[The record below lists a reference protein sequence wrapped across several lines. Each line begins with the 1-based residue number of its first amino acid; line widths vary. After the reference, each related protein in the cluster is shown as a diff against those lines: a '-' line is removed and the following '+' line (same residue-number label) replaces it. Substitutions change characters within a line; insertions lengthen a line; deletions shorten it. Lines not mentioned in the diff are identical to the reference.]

1 MSPKLSAAF
10 ALLPEYLGWH
20 VLLSFSALALGVA
33 ISLPLAVAASRS
45 ARLRWPVL
53 AGASLIQTI
62 PSLALL
68 ALFYPLL
75 LALSTL
81 SRASLG
87 HGFSALGFL
96 PSLLALTLYSML
108 PILRNGAAGILGV
121 DAAIREA
128 ADGVGM
134 TPRQRLFQVELPL
147 AAPVIMAGV
156 RTAAVWTIGAAT
168 LSTPVG
174 QTSLGNYIFAGLQ
187 TENWVF
193 VLFGCAASAVLA
205 LAADQLLGLI
215 EAGTARRSLR
225 LVLIGAAGLLIGV
238 AAAVAPLAGLGKAG
252 SYVVGAKNFSEQ
264 YILAELMA
272 RRLEKAGAQVSRK
285 EDLGSAVAYRALAA
299 GEIDA
304 YVDYSG
310 TLWTNVLGRKDNP
323 GRAEVLKQLTAEL
336 KRRDGVL
343 VLGSL
348 GFENAYALTM
358 RPDRARALGI
368 ASIADLARAAP
379 KLTLGSD
386 LEFLSRPEW
395 KAVESAYGLS
405 FRAKRSYQPTFMY
418 RALMGGEADVISAF
432 SSDGRIAADHL
443 VILSDPKGAIPP
455 YDAVVLVS
463 PKRASDGR
471 LLAALRPLIGKIS
484 VGAMQAANYSVDRD
498 QGKASPAEAA
508 EGLER
513 LLALSGPFRR
523 PITGERGLRALNAP
537 GH

>member
-1 MSPKLSAAF
+1 MSPKLAAAF
-10 ALLPEYLGWH
+10 DLLPEYLGWH
-20 VLLSFSALALGVA
+20 VLLSFAALVLGVT

-45 ARLRWPVL
+45 PRLRWPVL

-75 LALSTL
+75 LVLSTL
-81 SRASLG
+81 SKATFG

-108 PILRNGAAGILGV
+108 PILRNGAAGIIGV
-121 DAAIREA
+121 DAAIKEA

-134 TPRQRLFQVELPL
+134 TSRQRLFQVELPL

-215 EAGTARRSLR
+215 EAGTRRRSLR
-225 LVLIGAAGLLIGV
+225 LVAVGAAGLLIGV
-238 AAAVAPLAGLGKAG
+238 AAAVAPLAGLGKTG

-272 RRLEKAGAQVSRK
+272 GRLEKAGAQVSRK

-299 GEIDA
+299 GELDV

-310 TLWTNVLGRKDNP
+310 TLWTNVLNRRDNP
-323 GRAEVLKQLTAEL
+323 GRAEVMKRLTAEL
-336 KRRDGVL
+336 KRRDGVQ

-358 RPDRARALGI
+358 RPDRAKALGVS
-368 ASIADLARAAP
+368 SIADLAREAP

-405 FRAKRSYQPTFMY
+405 FKTKRSYQPTFMY

-432 SSDGRIAADHL
+432 SSDGRIAADKL
-443 VILSDPKGAIPP
+443 VILSDPKAAIPP
-455 YDAVVLVS
+455 YDAVVLIS
-463 PKRASDGR
+463 PRRSGDRR
-471 LLAALRPLIGKIS
+471 LLGALQPLVGKIS
-484 VGAMQAANYSVDRD
+484 VDAMQAANLSVDRD
-498 QGKASPAEAA
+498 QQKASPAEAA
-508 EGLER
+508 RALER
-513 LLALSGPFRR
+513 RILPSP
-523 PITGERGLRALNAP
+523 
-537 GH
+537 

>member
-1 MSPKLSAAF
+1 MAAAW
-10 ALLPEYLGWH
+10 ALLPDYLAWH
-20 VLLSFSALALGVA
+20 VLLSASALVLGVV

-53 AGASLIQTI
+53 GMASLIQTI

-75 LALSTL
+75 LAISALSVRTL
-81 SRASLG
+81 G
-87 HGFSALGFL
+87 VGFPALGFL

-108 PILRNGAAGILGV
+108 PILRNGVTGITGV
-121 DAAIREA
+121 DPALREA

-134 TPRQRLFQVELPL
+134 TPRQKLLKVELPL

-174 QTSLGNYIFAGLQ
+174 QTSLGNYIFSGLQ

-193 VLFGCAASAVLA
+193 VLFGCAASAALA
-205 LAADQLLGLI
+205 LVADQLLALVETAARQRSRALAIAGFAGL
-215 EAGTARRSLR
+215 
-225 LVLIGAAGLLIGV
+225 AAGVVLALLPLVSFGQP
-238 AAAVAPLAGLGKAG
+238 AA
-252 SYVVGAKNFSEQ
+252 YVIGAKNFSEQ

-272 RRLEKAGAQVSRK
+272 DRLQGAGARVQRK

-310 TLWTNVLGRKDNP
+310 TLWTNVLKRPDNP
-323 GRAEVLKQLTAEL
+323 GRRAVLGQLTTEL

-348 GFENAYALTM
+348 GFENAYAFVM
-358 RPDRARALGI
+358 RPDRAAALHI
-368 ASIADLARAAP
+368 TSIADLAREAP
-379 KLTLGSD
+379 QLNLGSD

-395 KAVESAYGLS
+395 KAVEGAYGLR
-405 FRAKRSYQPTFMY
+405 FRSQRAYQPTFMY
-418 RALMGGEADVISAF
+418 RALSGGEADVISAF

-443 VILSDPKGAIPP
+443 VVLSDPRGAIPP
-455 YDAVVLVS
+455 YDAVVLIS
-463 PKRASDGR
+463 PKRAHDAR
-471 LLAALRPLIGKIS
+471 LLAALQPLIGKIP
-484 VGAMQAANYSVDRD
+484 VEAMRQANLTVDRD
-498 QGKASPAEAA
+498 QAKATPAEAA
-508 EGLER
+508 AALRKQLGL
-513 LLALSGPFRR
+513 
-523 PITGERGLRALNAP
+523 
-537 GH
+537 

>member
-1 MSPKLSAAF
+1 MSPKLAAAF

-33 ISLPLAVAASRS
+33 ISLPLAIAASRS
-45 ARLRWPVL
+45 ARLRWPLL

-81 SRASLG
+81 SKASFG

-108 PILRNGAAGILGV
+108 PILRNGAAAIIGV
-121 DAAIREA
+121 DPAIKEA

-134 TPRQRLFQVELPL
+134 TARQRLFQVELPL

-215 EAGTARRSLR
+215 EAGTAKRSAR
-225 LVLIGAAGLLIGV
+225 LVLIGAIGLVVGV
-238 AAAVAPLAGLGKAG
+238 AAAVAPLAGLGKADA
-252 SYVVGAKNFSEQ
+252 YVVGAKNFSEQ

-272 RRLEKAGAQVSRK
+272 DRLEKAGGQVSRK

-299 GEIDA
+299 GELDV

-310 TLWTNVLGRKDNP
+310 TLWTNVLNRKDNP
-323 GRAEVLKQLTAEL
+323 GRAEVLRQLTAEL
-336 KRRDGVL
+336 KKRDGVV

-358 RPDRARALGI
+358 RPDRAKALGVT
-368 ASIADLARAAP
+368 SIADLAKAAP

-395 KAVESAYGLS
+395 KAVDGAYGLS
-405 FRAKRSYQPTFMY
+405 FKAKRSYQPTFMY

-432 SSDGRIAADHL
+432 SSDGRIAADKL
-443 VILSDPKGAIPP
+443 VILTDPKGAIPP
-455 YDAVVLVS
+455 YDAVVLIS
-463 PKRASDGR
+463 PKRTGDSR
-471 LLAALRPLIGKIS
+471 LMGALKPLIGKIP
-484 VGAMQAANYSVDRD
+484 VGSMQAANYSVDRD
-498 QGKASPAEAA
+498 QQKVSPTEAA
-508 EGLER
+508 QA
-513 LLALSGPFRR
+513 LARQIL
-523 PITGERGLRALNAP
+523 P
-537 GH
+537 GS

>member
-1 MSPKLSAAF
+1 MNPKLSAAF
-10 ALLPEYLGWH
+10 ELLPEYLGWH
-20 VLLSFSALALGVA
+20 VLLSFSALVLGVA
-33 ISLPLAVAASRS
+33 ISLPLAIAASRS

-75 LALSTL
+75 LALSALAKAT
-81 SRASLG
+81 LG

-121 DAAIREA
+121 DAAIKEA

-134 TPRQRLFQVELPL
+134 TSAQRLWQVELPL

-205 LAADQLLGLI
+205 LTADQLLGLI
-215 EAGTARRSLR
+215 EVGTRKRSPR
-225 LVLIGAAGLLIGV
+225 LVLIGIGV
-238 AAAVAPLAGLGKAG
+238 LLAGVALAVTPLAVGLDRTAA
-252 SYVVGAKNFSEQ
+252 YTVGAKNFSEQ

-272 RRLEKAGAQVSRK
+272 ERLEQAGAQVSRK

-299 GEIDA
+299 GELDA

-310 TLWTNVLGRKDNP
+310 TLWTNVLNRKDNP

-336 KRRDGVL
+336 KRHDGVT

-358 RPDRARALGI
+358 RPDRAAALRI
-368 ASIADLARAAP
+368 ASIADLAREAP

-395 KAVESAYGLS
+395 KAVEGAYGLK
-405 FRAKRSYQPTFMY
+405 FKTQRSYQPTFMY

-432 SSDGRIAADHL
+432 SSDGRIAADKL

-455 YDAVVLVS
+455 YDAVVLIS
-463 PKRASDGR
+463 PKRAHDRR
-471 LLAALRPLIGKIS
+471 LIAALQPLIGKIS
-484 VGAMQAANYSVDRD
+484 VGAMQAANLSVDRD
-498 QGKASPAEAA
+498 QAKASPAEAA
-508 EGLER
+508 
-513 LLALSGPFRR
+513 
-523 PITGERGLRALNAP
+523 RALEAKL
-537 GH
+537 GR

>member
-1 MSPKLSAAF
+1 MSPRLSQAF

-20 VLLSFSALALGVA
+20 VLLSFSALVLGVA
-33 ISLPLAVAASRS
+33 ISLPLAIAASRS

-75 LALSTL
+75 LALSML
-81 SRASLG
+81 SKATLG

-121 DAAIREA
+121 DAAIKEA

-134 TPRQRLFQVELPL
+134 TSRQRLVQVELPL

-215 EAGTARRSLR
+215 EAGTRRRSLR
-225 LVLIGAAGLLIGV
+225 LVLIGAAGLLAGV
-238 AAAVAPLAGLGKAG
+238 AAAVAPLAAGLDRTQA
-252 SYVVGAKNFSEQ
+252 YTVGAKNFSEQ

-272 RRLEKAGAQVSRK
+272 SRLERAGAQVSRK

-310 TLWTNVLGRKDNP
+310 TLWTNVLNRKDNP
-323 GRAEVLKQLTAEL
+323 GRAEVLKELTAEL
-336 KRRDGVL
+336 KARDGVT

-348 GFENAYALTM
+348 GFENAYAFVM
-358 RPDRARALGI
+358 RPDRAKALGV

-379 KLTLGSD
+379 KLALGSD

-395 KAVESAYGLS
+395 KAVEAAYGLR
-405 FRAKRSYQPTFMY
+405 FKAKRSYQPTFMY
-418 RALMGGEADVISAF
+418 RALGGGEADVISAF
-432 SSDGRIAADHL
+432 SSDGRIAADRL
-443 VILSDPKGAIPP
+443 VILGDPKGAIPP
-455 YDAVVLVS
+455 YDAVVLIS
-463 PKRASDGR
+463 PKRAHDRR
-471 LLAALRPLIGKIS
+471 LLAALRPLIGKIP
-484 VGAMQAANYSVDRD
+484 VGVMQAANYSVDRD
-498 QGKASPAEAA
+498 QGKASPVEAA
-508 EGLER
+508 RVLDR
-513 LLALSGPFRR
+513 QILPSP
-523 PITGERGLRALNAP
+523 
-537 GH
+537 